1 MVDEELR
8 ARIINRAKVK
18 LGKMKELSILEAVT
32 LLEYIE
38 ELESRPTPLAVD
50 VAYECPKCGATLE
63 KDGWCAQHGLPA
75 QPRQ

>member
-38 ELESRPTPLAVD
+38 ELESRPTQHALDAAGFCAHGYQPPVVHL
-50 VAYECPKCGATLE
+50 CPDCK
-63 KDGWCAQHGLPA
+63 LPA
-75 QPRQ
+75 DPRRK